1 MRLVLGVLVHTSL
14 FLAAIV
20 VFYLGLGVGLALNAT
35 LGTAIWAVAGCLLF
49 GNLAWIVLR
58 LKSKRRAGA

>member
-1 MRLVLGVLVHTSL
+1 MRVVPHHAL

-35 LGTAIWAVAGCLLF
+35 LGYCDLGRGGYCCFSATSF
-49 GNLAWIVLR
+49 G
-58 LKSKRRAGA
+58 

>member
-1 MRLVLGVLVHTSL
+1 MKTLLWILLHTFL
-14 FLAAIV
+14 FLGAVV

-35 LGTAIWAVAGCLLF
+35 LGTAIWAVAGIILF

-58 LKSKRRAGA
+58 LKSKGRRA